1 MKEEAKNPP
10 LQKEHKTIHSV
21 PVRIGIGIFFAVL
34 FLFLAYFLNFSALQ
48 IGFLLLVEIS
58 SVLYSIYFIGQQNRR
73 YKRETRLLEQQSR
86 QLRAARE
93 EAEQAKNDAIN
104 ANAAKTRFLAN
115 MSHEIRT
122 PINSVIG
129 MDEMIIRECHESHIR
144 EYATN
149 IRQASQSLLFIIND
163 ILDITRIESQKM
175 ELVLVEY
182 KLGELIQGLMEMLSL
197 RAASKQLELK
207 TSIANGLPSV
217 LYGDEVRI
225 RQILTNLITNAIKYT
240 HEGSVTLIVNGRQ
253 ENDTLHLHFAVKD
266 TGIGIKPEDIRK
278 LGSAFERVE
287 ESRNRNIEG
296 SGLGLSITTQL
307 LQLMGSKLKVD
318 SEYGKG
324 SIFSFDLDQSIV
336 SAAPMKLEKPE
347 LSDSDAN
354 ISFIAPN
361 AKILVVDDNAMNRRV
376 FTGLLKKTKI
386 QIEEAD
392 SGSKCLEL
400 VQNSH
405 YDLIFL
411 DHMMPEMSGVEA
423 FQFMQ
428 EWDDYPCK
436 NTPKIMLTANALAE
450 AEKEYMEL
458 GFDGFLAKPII
469 IRELES
475 LIQDLLPDELVIVP
489 NASFDSV
496 DQPDFDKDPDRIDNL
511 PVVDGVF
518 WEVAKRY
525 FASAD
530 LLVHTISDFYD
541 SIDGY
546 CQMIEMI
553 RLFAQTGED
562 ASSYAERIDTIQSA
576 AASIGAMPL
585 AGICDSMS
593 RALKAKQN
601 EHVLAMIPP
610 VLDRMHNLKEQL
622 AIVMDD
628 YKKRTA

>member
-336 SAAPMKLEKPE
+336 SAAPMKLEKAE

-411 DHMMPEMSGVEA
+411 DHMMPEMNGVEA

-450 AEKEYMEL
+450 AKKEYIEL

-475 LIQDLLPDELVIVP
+475 LIQNLLPDELVIVP
-489 NASFDSV
+489 NASFDAI

-525 FASAD
+525 FTSAA

-562 ASSYAERIDTIQSA
+562 ASSYAERIDAIQST

>member
-1 MKEEAKNPP
+1 
-10 LQKEHKTIHSV
+10 
-21 PVRIGIGIFFAVL
+21 
-34 FLFLAYFLNFSALQ
+34 
-48 IGFLLLVEIS
+48 
-58 SVLYSIYFIGQQNRR
+58 
-73 YKRETRLLEQQSR
+73 
-86 QLRAARE
+86 
-93 EAEQAKNDAIN
+93 
-104 ANAAKTRFLAN
+104 
-115 MSHEIRT
+115 
-122 PINSVIG
+122 
-129 MDEMIIRECHESHIR
+129 
-144 EYATN
+144 
-149 IRQASQSLLFIIND
+149 
-163 ILDITRIESQKM
+163 
-175 ELVLVEY
+175 
-182 KLGELIQGLMEMLSL
+182 
-197 RAASKQLELK
+197 
-207 TSIANGLPSV
+207 
-217 LYGDEVRI
+217 
-225 RQILTNLITNAIKYT
+225 
-240 HEGSVTLIVNGRQ
+240 
-253 ENDTLHLHFAVKD
+253 
-266 TGIGIKPEDIRK
+266 
-278 LGSAFERVE
+278 
-287 ESRNRNIEG
+287 
-296 SGLGLSITTQL
+296 
-307 LQLMGSKLKVD
+307 
-318 SEYGKG
+318 
-324 SIFSFDLDQSIV
+324 
-336 SAAPMKLEKPE
+336 
-347 LSDSDAN
+347 
-354 ISFIAPN
+354 
-361 AKILVVDDNAMNRRV
+361 
-376 FTGLLKKTKI
+376 
-386 QIEEAD
+386 
-392 SGSKCLEL
+392 
-400 VQNSH
+400 
-405 YDLIFL
+405 
-411 DHMMPEMSGVEA
+411 MMPEMSGVEA

-562 ASSYAERIDTIQSA
+562 ASSYAERIDTIQST

-610 VLDRMHNLKEQL
+610 VLDRMHNLKAVSYTHL
-622 AIVMDD
+622 TLPTKA
-628 YKKRTA
+628 

>member
-1 MKEEAKNPP
+1 MKEEAKNTP
-10 LQKEHKTIHSV
+10 LQKEHETNHSV

-307 LQLMGSKLKVD
+307 LQLMGSNLKVD

-525 FASAD
+525 FASAN

-562 ASSYAERIDTIQSA
+562 ASSYAERIDTIQST

>member
-207 TSIANGLPSV
+207 TNIANGLPSV

-336 SAAPMKLEKPE
+336 SAAPMKLEKAE

-411 DHMMPEMSGVEA
+411 DHMMPEMNGVEA

-450 AEKEYMEL
+450 AKKEYIEL

-475 LIQDLLPDELVIVP
+475 LIQNLLPDELVIVP
-489 NASFDSV
+489 NASFDAI

-525 FASAD
+525 FTSAA

-562 ASSYAERIDTIQSA
+562 ASSYAERIDAIQST

>member
-48 IGFLLLVEIS
+48 IGFLLLVEIF

-93 EAEQAKNDAIN
+93 EAEQAKNDAIS

-307 LQLMGSKLKVD
+307 LQLMGSNLKVD

-336 SAAPMKLEKPE
+336 SAAPMKLEKAE

-411 DHMMPEMSGVEA
+411 DHMMPEMNGVEA

-450 AEKEYMEL
+450 AEKEYIEL

-475 LIQDLLPDELVIVP
+475 LIQNLLPDELVIVP
-489 NASFDSV
+489 NASFDAI

-525 FASAD
+525 FTSAA

-562 ASSYAERIDTIQSA
+562 ASSYAERIDTIQST